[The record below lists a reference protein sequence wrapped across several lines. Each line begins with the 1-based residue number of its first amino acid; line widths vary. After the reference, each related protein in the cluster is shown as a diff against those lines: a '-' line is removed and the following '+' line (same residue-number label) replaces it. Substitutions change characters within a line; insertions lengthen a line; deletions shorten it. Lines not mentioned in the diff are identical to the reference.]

1 MCGSRTEAMQKNKNI
16 LKSLAAAVHKN
27 KCNAAGISKKTV
39 HLSSTYKIEVVP
51 VFIYLFII
59 LSSSYVYV
67 SVYVFCTEQQ
77 HIDFAV
83 AAGMQYLI
91 GDRCLVVLSI
101 YRQDSNFCSTSKFY
115 N

>member
-1 MCGSRTEAMQKNKNI
+1 MQLALAKRLCTSALHIK
-16 LKSLAAAVHKN
+16 LKLFQF
-27 KCNAAGISKKTV
+27 
-39 HLSSTYKIEVVP
+39 L
-51 VFIYLFII
+51 FIYLFIV